1 MTDIQE
7 EKILER
13 LREKNIVPHQIAKAT
28 GLSDST
34 IKNYITGKTKPTKTN
49 SLHRL
54 L

>member
-28 GLSDST
+28 G
-34 IKNYITGKTKPTKTN
+34 TKISFEKIDY
-49 SLHRL
+49 SQ
-54 L
+54 